1 MGVERGCRPEAYEP
15 LSSIDIE
22 SYEDEWEDDDV
33 LPRPGPRQADRRAA
47 EGHPEGR
54 VVGTHKG
61 WADVIVDGEE
71 VEAVYGG
78 AMRGEQIVVGDRV
91 RVRPPRRETDTPRI
105 VDRLDRDTFLMRTA
119 DDAMDEERI
128 IAANIDVVVI
138 VLAPHDPETGAR
150 FADRVLVAA
159 EYGGLDAA
167 ICLNKVDLPA
177 AGEHGAVLD
186 RYATLGYPT
195 VRTSAE
201 TAEGLDDLRGLLAAR
216 WSVLSGHSG
225 VGKSSL
231 FNLLV
236 PGARRE
242 VAELGR
248 LGGRHTTV
256 SPRAMRLPEVEDAW
270 LVDTPGVR
278 SFGIGHVEPDQLWW
292 AFPEL
297 HDLDC
302 ELPGCLHDGEPGCDA
317 DRRVGDSIHPERLDS
332 YRRFLASLR

>member
-1 MGVERGCRPEAYEP
+1 V
-15 LSSIDIE
+15 SSIDVE
-22 SYEDEWEDDDV
+22 AYEDEWEDDDYV
-33 LPRPGPRQADRRAA
+33 PRPGGRRGEQPRGD
-47 EGHPEGR
+47 EHPVGR
-54 VVGTHKG
+54 VVGLHKG
-61 WADVIVDGEE
+61 WADVVIDGVE

-91 RVRPPRRETDTPRI
+91 RVRPPRRDTDTARI
-105 VDRLDRDTFLMRTA
+105 VDRLERDTFLMRTA
-119 DDAMDEERI
+119 DDAVEEERVV
-128 IAANIDVVVI
+128 AANVDVVVI
-138 VLAPHDPETGAR
+138 VLATQSPEVGAR

-159 EYGGLDAA
+159 EYGGLEAA
-167 ICLNKVDLPA
+167 LCLNKIDLA
-177 AGEHGAVLD
+177 DRGEHVEVLD
-186 RYATLGYPT
+186 RYAALGYPT
-195 VRTSAE
+195 VRTSA
-201 TAEGLDDLRGLLAAR
+201 TTGEGLDELRGLLAER

-236 PGARRE
+236 PGASRE
-242 VAELGR
+242 VGELGR

-256 SPRAMRLPEVEDAW
+256 SPRAMRVPDTPDAW

-278 SFGIGHVEPDQLWW
+278 SFGIAHVEPEQLWW

-317 DRRVGDSIHPERLDS
+317 ERRVGETVHPVRLES
-332 YRRFLASLR
+332 YRRFLDALRGGGPGRE

>member
-1 MGVERGCRPEAYEP
+1 M
-15 LSSIDIE
+15 SSIDIE
-22 SYEDEWEDDDV
+22 AYEDEWEDDDV
-33 LPRPGPRQADRRAA
+33 LPRAGPRQADRRSDSD
-47 EGHPEGR
+47 HPLGR

-61 WADVIVDGEE
+61 WADVIVDDTEL
-71 VEAVYGG
+71 EAVYGG

-91 RVRPPRRETDTPRI
+91 RIRPARRETDTPRI
-105 VDRLDRDTFLMRTA
+105 VDRFERETFLMRTA
-119 DDAMDEERI
+119 DDALDDERV
-128 IAANIDVVVI
+128 IAANVDLVVI
-138 VLAPHDPETGAR
+138 VLAPHDPEVGAR

-167 ICLNKVDLPA
+167 LCLNKVDLPE
-177 AGEHGAVLD
+177 AGEHTEVLD
-186 RYATLGYPT
+186 RYRDLGYPT

-201 TAEGLDDLRGLLAAR
+201 TGEGLDALRDLLSER
-216 WSVLSGHSG
+216 WSVMSGHSG

-236 PGARRE
+236 PGARRD

-256 SPRAMRLPEVEDAW
+256 SPRAMRVPDAEDAW

-278 SFGIGHVEPDQLWW
+278 SFGIAHVAADQLWW

-302 ELPGCLHDGEPGCDA
+302 ELPGCLHDGEPGCEA
-317 DRRVGDSIHPERLDS
+317 ERRVGDSIHPERLRS
-332 YRRFLASLR
+332 YRGFLASLR